1 MKNNL
6 ILTLLLFGIV
16 SMVGCGTLKKVG
28 GYFANIGEAVVG
40 LDKDPE
46 DPEDVREEPGKTS
59 KPFVPTERN
68 VEVGKSLIGWFFFVF
83 FLFGVVYVV
92 RLLYF
97 RRLNKE

>member
-6 ILTLLLFGIV
+6 ILILLLFGIV
-16 SMVGCGTLKKVG
+16 SMIGCGTLKKVG

-40 LDKDPE
+40 LDE
-46 DPEDVREEPGKTS
+46 DPEDVREEPSKIS

-68 VEVGKSLIGWFFFVF
+68 VEVGKSLVGWFFFVF